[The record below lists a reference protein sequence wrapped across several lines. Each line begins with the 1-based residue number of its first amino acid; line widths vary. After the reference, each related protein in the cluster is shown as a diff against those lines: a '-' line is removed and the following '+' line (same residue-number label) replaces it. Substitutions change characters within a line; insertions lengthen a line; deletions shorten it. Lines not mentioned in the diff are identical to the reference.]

1 LSTTALRINHKDE
14 QFAKKALSLH
24 EKFQILEIITFWPYM
39 AYLENCKKQSIKG
52 LFKVKDWTVYW
63 YLPYKGTVQ
72 KPGLD
77 Q

>member
-52 LFKVKDWTVYW
+52 LFKVKDWTCILV
-63 YLPYKGTVQ
+63 LTI
-72 KPGLD
+72 
-77 Q
+77 